1 MIADLKPY
9 AAYKDSGLAWL
20 GQVPEHWTIGR
31 IKTVLQELDHRSTD
45 GTGTLLSLTRVRGLI
60 PHSDRTDKIHS
71 ASTLVGYKGYQPGEI
86 VMNRMQAWS
95 GMFGA
100 GPMPGLV
107 SPDYAV
113 FKILGGHDTSL
124 MLARLKTPD
133 MVGQFALES
142 KGIGSGFNR
151 LYTDSLGPIPISLP
165 PPEEQAAIVR
175 FLDWANARLER
186 TIRAKRR
193 VIALLTEQKQ
203 AIIHRAVTR
212 GLDPAVPLKPSGI
225 AWLGN
230 IPAHW
235 ELQNLGRAIRLI
247 TGFPFASGGFSVLE
261 SDMRLVRGINV
272 TPSGLRWNSVV
283 RWQRTTGDGLDDFA
297 LQVGDIVLGMDRP
310 IIGAGVRAACV
321 EENDVPSL
329 LLQRVARLRPTT
341 KLDADY
347 LLLLLRGRLF
357 SDYMT
362 PIFTGISVPHLSPE
376 QIKGFK
382 VALPPLSEQQ
392 AICEYVGVETLAL
405 NTAISRLHREIDL
418 LREYRTRLVAD
429 VVTGKLDV
437 REAAAA
443 LPQDTQPSAL
453 APDALDSADLGD
465 DGDDSDEVDSDSE
478 AESRHALET

>member
-1 MIADLKPY
+1 MRQIPV
-9 AAYKDSGLAWL
+9 LA
-20 GQVPEHWTIGR
+20 
-31 IKTVLQELDHRSTD
+31 
-45 GTGTLLSLTRVRGLI
+45 
-60 PHSDRTDKIHS
+60 
-71 ASTLVGYKGYQPGEI
+71 
-86 VMNRMQAWS
+86 
-95 GMFGA
+95 
-100 GPMPGLV
+100 
-107 SPDYAV
+107 
-113 FKILGGHDTSL
+113 
-124 MLARLKTPD
+124 
-133 MVGQFALES
+133 
-142 KGIGSGFNR
+142 
-151 LYTDSLGPIPISLP
+151 P

-212 GLDPAVPLKPSGI
+212 GLDPAVSLKPSSI
-225 AWLGN
+225 AWLGD

-235 ELQNLGRAIRLI
+235 EVQNLGRAIRLI

-272 TPSGLRWNSVV
+272 TPSGLRWDSVV
-283 RWQRTTGDGLDDFA
+283 RWKRTSGDRLDDFA

-310 IIGAGVRAACV
+310 IIGAGVRAASV
-321 EENDVPSL
+321 EEKDIPSL
-329 LLQRVARLRPTT
+329 LLQRVARLRPTP
-341 KLDADY
+341 KLDANY

-357 SDYMT
+357 ADYMT

-382 VALPPLSEQQ
+382 VALPPMSEQKT
-392 AICEYVGVETLAL
+392 ICEYIDSETTGL
-405 NTAISRLHREIDL
+405 NTAISRLNRETEL

-443 LPQDTQPSAL
+443 LPQEEPGSAL
-453 APDALDSADLGD
+453 ESDALGTGELGD
-465 DGDDSDEVDSDSE
+465 EGDEGDDTSNGDELDDDGK
-478 AESRHALET
+478 A